1 MSLSLSIIPEGDNY
15 FTFSSKG
22 VELKYFVIWSDD
34 NSPKPENWISVSEDE
49 EDPTFYEETREVYF
63 KEKINF
69 HVYNGNDSKS
79 YRGETVYRKNNKS
92 DNEMKMP
99 EKQHQIQQEQ
109 KEKDEQEKEERDHN
123 NNIICANN
131 ELKDIQKILSD
142 NIKVNYNSQD
152 IKNFINQIDE
162 LKKQLSAE
170 KENNNKLKTEI
181 KKFEKIINALK
192 QENIDFKNKLE
203 KETCKLKESIKH
215 LENELN
221 SKNYAIQ
228 NYILEIKDLKEN
240 KNSITPIK
248 PGEKIFSILFKTQEN
263 NDILNYSMA
272 CKNTE
277 LFVRL
282 EERLYDDFPE
292 YKKKETIFMVDN
304 RRIFRFQT
312 LDENKI
318 KRNNIIYLF
327 VVNSE

>member
-34 NSPKPENWISVSEDE
+34 NSSKPENWISVSEDE
-49 EDPTFYEETREVYF
+49 EAPTFYEETREVYF

-109 KEKDEQEKEERDHN
+109 KEKDEQEKEENDHN

-131 ELKDIQKILSD
+131 ELKDIPKILSD
-142 NIKVNYNSQD
+142 NIKVNYNSED

-203 KETCKLKESIKH
+203 KEACKLKESIKH